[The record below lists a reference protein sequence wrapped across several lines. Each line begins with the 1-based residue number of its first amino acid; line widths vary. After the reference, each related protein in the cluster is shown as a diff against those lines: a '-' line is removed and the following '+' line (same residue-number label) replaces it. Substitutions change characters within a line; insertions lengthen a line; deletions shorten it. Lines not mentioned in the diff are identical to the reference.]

1 MADDAADNDVLLLLV
16 ALELLPGLL
25 LTPPGPTAAAAELEL
40 VGGLMPGMLDWE
52 LLRSRFS

>member
-40 VGGLMPGMLDWE
+40 VGGLMPGMLD
-52 LLRSRFS
+52 